1 MRTARWIPGITLV
14 LLVPAYLYLLTTVAQ
29 LHKQLPKSDDV
40 SILLPAPLLKISS
53 LDYDGLAADALFFK
67 ALVFYGSSF
76 DGNKRRELKEWEYDW
91 LHKALSISTDL
102 DPYFLDPYF
111 LANATLA
118 WEANRVQ
125 DANALLTKGS
135 QFRTWDYWLPYLIGF
150 NHYYFLDD
158 NIKGAEFLMEA
169 SKKPGADPFF
179 GFLATRFSYNS
190 NRTENAITFIE
201 GVLNTTKDETMRRDY
216 KLRLEAL
223 KNIKYLEQG
232 VSKYKAKLGK
242 LPSNISQLF
251 NEKIIDS
258 IPTDP
263 YGGSFYLRADGSV
276 KTSSDLR
283 EKPTATKLP

>member
-1 MRTARWIPGITLV
+1 MRITRFTPVIV
-14 LLVPAYLYLLTTVAQ
+14 LILMVPVYLYLLTTTAH
-29 LHKQLPKSDDV
+29 LYKQLPKGDDV
-40 SILLPAPLLKISS
+40 SILLPAPLLKVSS

-67 ALVFYGSSF
+67 ALTFYGSSF

-118 WEANRVQ
+118 WEANRVN

-135 QFRTWDYWLPYLIGF
+135 QFRTWDYWLPFLIGF

-158 NIKGAEFLMEA
+158 DAKAAEFLMEA

-179 GFLATRFSYNS
+179 GFFAARLAYNS

-201 GVLNTTKDETMRRDY
+201 GILSTTKDQTMRKDY
-216 KLRLEAL
+216 EIRLKTL
-223 KNIKYLEQG
+223 KAILFLERA
-232 VSKYKAKLGK
+232 VASFKAKYGS
-242 LPSNISQLF
+242 LPHSISQLLE
-251 NEKIIDS
+251 EKIIDRL
-258 IPTDP
+258 PVDP
-263 YGGSFYLRADGSV
+263 YGGTFYLQADGTV
-276 KTSSDLR
+276 KTTSNLR
-283 EKPTATKLP
+283 VGKKK